1 MPIFLYECT
10 VCKSRIRY
18 MWDDSKPRAFTHC
31 DQTMRKVFGAPQ
43 AKFLEK
49 KDPEKGKSV
58 LKDQERV
65 LKERARNFSREN
77 ELDDMIQSNTNDV
90 AKRQGWLTSDGK
102 KRKKVD
108 DT

>member
-1 MPIFLYECT
+1 M
-10 VCKSRIRY
+10 V
-18 MWDDSKPRAFTHC
+18 HC
-31 DQTMRKVFGAPQ
+31 NQIMKKVMAPPGT
-43 AKFLEK
+43 KFMEK

-58 LKDQERV
+58 LKDQEKI
-65 LKERARNFSREN
+65 LKERARSFSREN

-90 AKRQGWLTSDGK
+90 AKRQGWLNAEGK